1 MYCGAATE
9 AFGQGLPLTAGAEPI
24 ENAAQ
29 DLVVWQRGAAAL
41 GFCNLAGQERLDQL
55 PCSFIY
61 FESCR
66 THPLKIIRLPK
77 FSTLFGPAL
86 SVVSSSSWSNCSLK
100 SVVRLRPGLNL
111 EYMPSISADPRL
123 STQLA

>member
-77 FSTLFGPAL
+77 FSTLFGPAP
-86 SVVSSSSWSNCSLK
+86 SFIPPVF
-100 SVVRLRPGLNL
+100 
-111 EYMPSISADPRL
+111 SISI
-123 STQLA
+123 SVGKV

>member
-86 SVVSSSSWSNCSLK
+86 SNDLEASFSACPACASSGNACSEEWYQQD
-100 SVVRLRPGLNL
+100 VC
-111 EYMPSISADPRL
+111 
-123 STQLA
+123 